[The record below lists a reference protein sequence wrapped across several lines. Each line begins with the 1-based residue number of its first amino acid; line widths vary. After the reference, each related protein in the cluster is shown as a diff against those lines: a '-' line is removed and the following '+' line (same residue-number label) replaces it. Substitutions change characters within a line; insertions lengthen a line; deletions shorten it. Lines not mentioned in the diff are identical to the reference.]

1 MTHSKI
7 AIGGQWSWLK
17 HDCLR
22 RESNLNSC
30 NGKQKWSIRPNAVKK
45 KIDETQN
52 NSKCRLFGKAD
63 ETVSHVVSE
72 CGKLVQKKYR

>member
-1 MTHSKI
+1 MK
-7 AIGGQWSWLK
+7 
-17 HDCLR
+17 
-22 RESNLNSC
+22 RESNLSSC
-30 NGKQKWSIRPNAVKK
+30 NGAQKQSIRPNAVEV

-52 NSKCRLFGKAD
+52 NSKSRFFGKAD